1 MANVYALYMYELN
14 IALMSMFGARHHCY
28 PHIIDEETEAQRG
41 SITCPSPIA
50 AGVLF
55 IYLAA
60 PGLRCGM
67 WDPVHRPGN
76 KPGPPCLGS
85 MESWL
90 LDHQGSP
97 PYASC

>member
-14 IALMSMFGARHHCY
+14 MALMSTFGGRHHCY

-55 IYLAA
+55 MFGCTGSSLRHVGSSSPTGDQTWAPLPWEHGVLA
-60 PGLRCGM
+60 
-67 WDPVHRPGN
+67 
-76 KPGPPCLGS
+76 PGPPGK
-85 MESWL
+85 
-90 LDHQGSP
+90 P
-97 PYASC
+97 PYTSC